1 MADTFRLAPRLGAVL
16 VLGFL
21 AVPLAAAQSREEKK
35 PDAGKGKAPIVYH
48 CVGFD
53 EPLNKGP
60 MQVGKGRVLPLRAKL
75 ADDSGGFG
83 DDTTV
88 KAHPMVRVAY
98 QPETGA
104 EVDKT
109 DEIDLRDYGVGRSF
123 VFDKEAHWKFDLG
136 TLKFKQEGTYKVTVL
151 SGDDAEYKVDPTCE
165 LVFHLHG
172 GQ

>member
-1 MADTFRLAPRLGAVL
+1 MPFASRLRLALL
-16 VLGFL
+16 STL
-21 AVPLAAAQSREEKK
+21 ALSLFSASLRAAQGRDEKK
-35 PDAGKGKAPIVYH
+35 PDPGKGKGPTVYH

-75 ADDSGGFG
+75 ADDNGGFG

-88 KAHPMVRVAY
+88 KAHPMVRVTY
-98 QPETGA
+98 QPESGG

-136 TLKFKQEGTYKVTVL
+136 TLKFKQEGTYKVVLL
-151 SGDDAEYKVDPTCE
+151 SGDEAEYKVEPACE
-165 LVFHLHG
+165 LVFHLHADH
-172 GQ
+172 

>member
-1 MADTFRLAPRLGAVL
+1 MPFAFRFRSALGALFVLSFLAARLAS
-16 VLGFL
+16 
-21 AVPLAAAQSREEKK
+21 AQSREEKK
-35 PDAGKGKAPIVYH
+35 PDAGKGKAPAVYH

-60 MQVGKGRVLPLRAKL
+60 MQVGKGRVLPLRVKL
-75 ADDSGGFG
+75 ADESGGFG
-83 DDTTV
+83 DDSTV
-88 KAHPMVRVAY
+88 KAHPMVRVAF
-98 QPETGA
+98 QPESGA

-151 SGDDAEYKVDPTCE
+151 SGDEAEYKVDPTCE

-172 GQ
+172 GH

>member
-1 MADTFRLAPRLGAVL
+1 MPFASRLRLA
-16 VLGFL
+16 FL
-21 AVPLAAAQSREEKK
+21 STLALSLFSVSLQAAQGRDEKK
-35 PDAGKGKAPIVYH
+35 PDPAKGKAPTVYH

-75 ADDSGGFG
+75 ADDNGGFG

-98 QPETGA
+98 QPESGA

-151 SGDDAEYKVDPTCE
+151 SGDEAEYKVDPTCE